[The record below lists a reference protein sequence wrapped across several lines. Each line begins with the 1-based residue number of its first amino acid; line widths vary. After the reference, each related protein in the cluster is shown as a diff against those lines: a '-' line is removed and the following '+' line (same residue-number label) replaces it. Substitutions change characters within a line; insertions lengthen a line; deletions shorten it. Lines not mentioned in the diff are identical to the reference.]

1 MNAKSEL
8 ERQARIDAHYRAL
21 SKSIWRVSIFL
32 VITFLLVFF
41 GMSKPSYT
49 CPNLSVTVKQGDTL
63 DAIVREHCSG
73 TFTDALDDMVSEYG
87 STIYAGQV
95 VTLPDND

>member
-1 MNAKSEL
+1 MNAREL
-8 ERQARIDAHYRAL
+8 ERQERIDAHYRAL
-21 SKSIWRVSIFL
+21 AKNIWLFCIAT
-32 VITFLLVFF
+32 VIVCLLVFF

-63 DAIVREHCSG
+63 DGIVREHCSG

-87 STIYAGQV
+87 TTIYAGQV
-95 VTLPDND
+95 VILPSDI

>member
-1 MNAKSEL
+1 MNAREL
-8 ERQARIDAHYRAL
+8 ERQERIDSHYRAL
-21 SKSIWRVSIFL
+21 AKNIWLFCIAT
-32 VITFLLVFF
+32 VIVCLLVFF

-63 DAIVREHCSG
+63 DGIVREHCSG

-87 STIYAGQV
+87 TTIYAGQV
-95 VTLPDND
+95 VILPSDI